1 MRAGVIVF
9 PGSNCDRDVIIALK
23 TISNSKPKILWHK
36 ETEIPNLDLVVI
48 PGGFSYGDYLRC
60 GAIAAKSPIIN
71 SLKDHASRGGSV
83 LGICNGFQILIETKL
98 LPGTLITNKNLN
110 FVCKDISLITQKTRL
125 SPFTNGLK
133 PGDKLNFP
141 IAHNEGNYF
150 CDVELTK
157 KLHNEG
163 QIAFKYSPNENPNG
177 SIDNIAGVL
186 SENGRILG
194 MMPHPERA
202 IENFHSSQDG
212 KLFFN
217 GLINHLLG

>member
-23 TISNSKPKILWHK
+23 TISNFKPKILWHK
-36 ETEIPNLDLVVI
+36 ETEIPNLDLVVV
-48 PGGFSYGDYLRC
+48 PGGFSFGDYLRC

-110 FVCKDISLITQKTRL
+110 FVCKDISLITQKTRP
-125 SPFTNGLK
+125 SPFTNGLT
-133 PGDKLNFP
+133 PGEKVNFP
-141 IAHNEGNYF
+141 IAHNDGNYF
-150 CDVELTK
+150 CDDELTK

-177 SIDNIAGVL
+177 SIDNIAGIL

-217 GLINHLLG
+217 GLIKHLLG

>member
-23 TISNSKPKILWHK
+23 TISNFKPKILWHK
-36 ETEIPNLDLVVI
+36 ETEIPNLDLVVV
-48 PGGFSYGDYLRC
+48 PGGFSFGDYLRC

-110 FVCKDISLITQKTRL
+110 FVCKDISLITQKTRP
-125 SPFTNGLK
+125 SPFTNGLT
-133 PGDKLNFP
+133 PGDKVNFP
-141 IAHNEGNYF
+141 IAHNDGNYF
-150 CDVELTK
+150 CDDELTK

-163 QIAFKYSPNENPNG
+163 QIAFKYLPNDNPNG
-177 SIDNIAGVL
+177 SVDNIAGVL

-217 GLINHLLG
+217 GLIKHLLG

>member
-23 TISNSKPKILWHK
+23 TILNFKPKILWHK
-36 ETEIPNLDLVVI
+36 ETEITNLDLVVI

-60 GAIAAKSPIIN
+60 GAIAGKSPIIN

-217 GLINHLLG
+217 GLIKHLLG

>member
-110 FVCKDISLITQKTRL
+110 FVCKDISLITQKTRP
-125 SPFTNGLK
+125 SPFTNGLT
-133 PGDKLNFP
+133 PGEKVNFP
-141 IAHNEGNYF
+141 IAHNDGNYF
-150 CDVELTK
+150 CDDELTK

-177 SIDNIAGVL
+177 SIDNIAGIL

-217 GLINHLLG
+217 GLIKHLLG

>member
-1 MRAGVIVF
+1 MMKSSVIVF
-9 PGSNCDRDVIIALK
+9 PGSNCDRDIAVALK
-23 TISNSKPKILWHK
+23 KLQFKNSMIWHK

-98 LPGTLITNKNLN
+98 LPGTLINNKNLN
-110 FVCKDISLITQKTRL
+110 FVCKDISLITQKTRP

-133 PGDKLNFP
+133 SGDKLNFP

>member
-23 TISNSKPKILWHK
+23 TISNFKPKILWHK
-36 ETEIPNLDLVVI
+36 ETEIPNLDLVVV
-48 PGGFSYGDYLRC
+48 PGGFSFGDYLRC

-110 FVCKDISLITQKTRL
+110 FVCKDISLITQKTRP
-125 SPFTNGLK
+125 SPFTNGLT
-133 PGDKLNFP
+133 PGDKVNFP
-141 IAHNEGNYF
+141 IAHNDGNYF
-150 CDVELTK
+150 CDDELTK

-163 QIAFKYSPNENPNG
+163 QIAFKYSPNDNPNG
-177 SIDNIAGVL
+177 SVDNIAGVL

-217 GLINHLLG
+217 GLIKHLLG

>member
-71 SLKDHASRGGSV
+71 SLRDHASRGGSV

-110 FVCKDISLITQKTRL
+110 FVCKDISLITQKTRP
-125 SPFTNGLK
+125 SPFTNGLI
-133 PGDKLNFP
+133 PGDKVNFP

-177 SIDNIAGVL
+177 SIDNIAGIL

-194 MMPHPERA
+194 MMPHLKEPLKTFTHLKM
-202 IENFHSSQDG
+202 ENFF
-212 KLFFN
+212 LMA
-217 GLINHLLG
+217 

>member
-98 LPGTLITNKNLN
+98 LPGTLITNTNLN
-110 FVCKDISLITQKTRL
+110 FVCKNISLITQKTL
-125 SPFTNGLK
+125 PSPFTNGLI
-133 PGDKLNFP
+133 PGNKINFP
-141 IAHNEGNYF
+141 IA
-150 CDVELTK
+150 
-157 KLHNEG
+157 
-163 QIAFKYSPNENPNG
+163 
-177 SIDNIAGVL
+177 
-186 SENGRILG
+186 IL
-194 MMPHPERA
+194 
-202 IENFHSSQDG
+202 I
-212 KLFFN
+212 
-217 GLINHLLG
+217 IV

>member
-36 ETEIPNLDLVVI
+36 ETEITNLDLVVI

-110 FVCKDISLITQKTRL
+110 FVCKDISLITQNTRP

-133 PGDKLNFP
+133 PGDKVNFP